1 MVPRLKAMAAAIPLG
16 RRGFPQDIAAMVAF
30 PVSGR
35 AQWIRGA
42 DFMAGGGATPNRPR
56 HAPTASS
63 DIYLS
68 PDTTE
73 GRTRP

>member
-16 RRGFPQDIAAMVAF
+16 RRGVPQDIAAMVAF

-35 AQWIRGA
+35 AQRISGA
-42 DFMAGGGATPNRPR
+42 GFMAGGGATPDRPR
-56 HAPTASS
+56 HTPTASS
-63 DIYLS
+63 DIHLS
-68 PDTTE
+68 PATTE